1 MSLYSPFP
9 TRYVDRTD
17 ADYQKVP
24 WYHFVLLPGKDGSG
38 IQDFIRSSGDLQSA
52 LEVKSIP
59 DSVPHSSAEGREL
72 SVELLKEVI
81 SNIVSGNDADWV
93 AGCDSLLI
101 IHHPNK
107 EGKLISAMA
116 NLLVSPRS
124 GGGKKML
131 SIHQSDRNYSFEIN
145 LHPNEHVAQGRLI
158 FVLVN
163 PVDPAV
169 VRLVERDRGGIF
181 RFTNLYATK
190 QNMETFAFD
199 SLRLNVSHSLWNPE
213 WRHRGEIRTVGGI
226 HLSRLRDVHRM

>member
-1 MSLYSPFP
+1 
-9 TRYVDRTD
+9 
-17 ADYQKVP
+17 
-24 WYHFVLLPGKDGSG
+24 
-38 IQDFIRSSGDLQSA
+38 
-52 LEVKSIP
+52 
-59 DSVPHSSAEGREL
+59 
-72 SVELLKEVI
+72 
-81 SNIVSGNDADWV
+81 
-93 AGCDSLLI
+93 
-101 IHHPNK
+101 
-107 EGKLISAMA
+107 MA

-199 SLRLNVSHSLWNPE
+199 SLRLNVSHSLGIPSGDIE
-213 WRHRGEIRTVGGI
+213 GKYEPLGESTYPDFEMSTMERNG
-226 HLSRLRDVHRM
+226 LSRLHGSSRV